1 MPPSVQQ
8 QTQQSAAGPPSV
20 VIGMDPSKIVPIQIT
35 LPAQANGPNSE
46 PRVLTIQVPA
56 SALQENQLHQALT
69 ATPIITSIMSLPP
82 ALASSVL
89 QQHIDAVLLQ
99 NNSIQSIALR
109 KQLDGSADTSDED
122 GSDVSD
128 DNLDNDDE
136 DDIDKEDEDEADI
149 GK

>member
-1 MPPSVQQ
+1 
-8 QTQQSAAGPPSV
+8 
-20 VIGMDPSKIVPIQIT
+20 MDPSKIVPIQIT
-35 LPAQANGPNSE
+35 LPAQTNGPNAE
-46 PRVLTIQVPA
+46 PRVLTIHVPA

-89 QQHIDAVLLQ
+89 QQHINAVLQ
-99 NNSIQSIALR
+99 SNSIQTISMQ
-109 KQLDGSADTSDED
+109 KQLDGTTDTTDEE

-136 DDIDKEDEDEADI
+136 DDIDKGNNFVGRNHFI
-149 GK
+149 NISS